1 MRVTSA
7 FNRLLALSGVSVT
20 EVSFGQDTVTVD
32 VALRRRRWQCP
43 ECAFSTR
50 ARYDIRPGFSCW
62 RGLDL
67 GRWKIIVRASLR
79 WLVCPSHGVR
89 VEAVPFARHR
99 SGFSRDFEDLVA
111 FLATKTDKTTI
122 TGAARVER
130 DSVGR
135 IWQRVVPDGLDPGR
149 LDGLVGIGVD
159 EVSWRYVGDWCQ
171 GVGRDF
177 CRA

>member
-62 RGLDL
+62 RDWTWGA
-67 GRWKIIVRASLR
+67 GRSSCGRRCAGWSVRAMGCGSR
-79 WLVCPSHGVR
+79 RCRSPGTVR
-89 VEAVPFARHR
+89 GSAVTSRTWWHSWRPRPTRPR
-99 SGFSRDFEDLVA
+99 SPALF
-111 FLATKTDKTTI
+111 
-122 TGAARVER
+122 RVER

-159 EVSWRYVGDWCQ
+159 EVSRRYVGDWCQ

>member
-111 FLATKTDKTTI
+111 FLATKTDETTI
-122 TGAARVER
+122 TGALPGGAGQRR
-130 DSVGR
+130 ANLAAGR
-135 IWQRVVPDGLDPGR
+135 PRRPGPR
-149 LDGLVGIGVD
+149 T
-159 EVSWRYVGDWCQ
+159 S
-171 GVGRDF
+171 
-177 CRA
+177 

>member
-1 MRVTSA
+1 MAGVGTAKPRSTTARVTSA

-122 TGAARVER
+122 TGAVPGGAGQRR
-130 DSVGR
+130 ANLAAGR
-135 IWQRVVPDGLDPGR
+135 PRRPGPR
-149 LDGLVGIGVD
+149 T
-159 EVSWRYVGDWCQ
+159 S
-171 GVGRDF
+171 
-177 CRA
+177 

>member
-1 MRVTSA
+1 VRVTSA

-122 TGAARVER
+122 TDAVPGGA
-130 DSVGR
+130 G
-135 IWQRVVPDGLDPGR
+135 QRR
-149 LDGLVGIGVD
+149 AIGVKGSGEISAGPD
-159 EVSWRYVGDWCQ
+159 HASAGPDA
-171 GVGRDF
+171 GRSRTPSR
-177 CRA
+177 CASAIASNGA